1 MAVIFWMGIAG
12 LAVALAVVPV
22 EKLLDAWEMYQ
33 RKRYRRFVE
42 RMNRME
48 QKQEDEAPRDPLAP
62 ELRQVRARPEPP
74 VERQTEPW
82 NRRDAGPGVSEGK
95 LQS

>member
-1 MAVIFWMGIAG
+1 LIG
-12 LAVALAVVPV
+12 LATVLV
-22 EKLLDAWEMYQ
+22 ENMLDKWEQYQ

-42 RMNRME
+42 RMTRME
-48 QKQEDEAPRDPLAP
+48 QQQEDEAPRDPMEP